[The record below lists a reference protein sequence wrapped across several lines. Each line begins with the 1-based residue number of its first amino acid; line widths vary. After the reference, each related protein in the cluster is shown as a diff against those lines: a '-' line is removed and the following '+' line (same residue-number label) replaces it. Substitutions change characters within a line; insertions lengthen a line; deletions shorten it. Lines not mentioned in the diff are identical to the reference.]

1 MQTIQE
7 IEDGDYKQRAEEDY
21 HTEEL
26 QRLTQA
32 FNRMM
37 NVIVNLR
44 IRAYDEKIQLMD
56 TQMKYFQMQLKP
68 HFLFKLSLTTI
79 YSMSYQKRNEDIRT
93 YIDALTKTVRYMFK
107 GGLRLVLLKEETQ
120 HLENYFECSSSGIR
134 TVYSGILI
142 WKKLQCR
149 GRSPRCCYI
158 HLWKMNTNMQ

>member
-68 HFLFKLSLTTI
+68 HFFLNALTTI

-93 YIDALTKTVRYMFK
+93 YIDALTKRSVICLKAVFVWSF
-107 GGLRLVLLKEETQ
+107 LRKKPSIWKIILK
-120 HLENYFECSSSGIR
+120 CSSSGIR

-149 GRSPRCCYI
+149 GRSPDAVTYI
-158 HLWKMNTNMQ
+158 CGK

>member
-1 MQTIQE
+1 MVLAIGCDMILLHYIHREIHRPLDHLMQTIQE

-68 HFLFKLSLTTI
+68 HFFLNALITI

-107 GGLRLVLLKEETQ
+107 GGLRLVLLKEENPASGKFI
-120 HLENYFECSSSGIR
+120 LKCSSSGIR
-134 TVYSGILI
+134 TVYSGI
-142 WKKLQCR
+142 
-149 GRSPRCCYI
+149 
-158 HLWKMNTNMQ
+158 

>member
-44 IRAYDEKIQLMD
+44 IRAYDEKIQL
-56 TQMKYFQMQLKP
+56 Q
-68 HFLFKLSLTTI
+68 
-79 YSMSYQKRNEDIRT
+79 
-93 YIDALTKTVRYMFK
+93 
-107 GGLRLVLLKEETQ
+107 
-120 HLENYFECSSSGIR
+120 
-134 TVYSGILI
+134 
-142 WKKLQCR
+142 
-149 GRSPRCCYI
+149 
-158 HLWKMNTNMQ
+158 